1 MSKVTLLT
9 GGGRSGKSAQAL
21 RLAEPFARKAFIA
34 TAEAFD
40 DEMRARIARHKE
52 ERAEKFLTIEEPLD
66 LAGAIRGLAG
76 RADVVIV
83 DCLTVWLGNLM
94 HHRGAERSEY
104 TEIDDLIDA
113 LSAPPCDVI
122 LVTNEVGMGIIPIDA
137 MTRRYRDLAGIINQ
151 RAAACANT
159 VVLMVSGIPLTV
171 KPR

>member
-1 MSKVTLLT
+1 MPRVTLLT
-9 GGGRSGKSAQAL
+9 GGGRSGKSAHAL

-52 ERAEKFLTIEEPLD
+52 ERDARFLTIEEPLD
-66 LAGAIRGLAG
+66 LAGAIRGLEG

-94 HHRGAERSEY
+94 HHRGPERAHY
-104 TEIDDLIDA
+104 DEIEELLA
-113 LSAPPCDVI
+113 VLATPPCEVI
-122 LVTNEVGMGIIPIDA
+122 LVTNEVGMGIVPIDA

-151 RAAACANT
+151 RVAARADA
-159 VVLMVSGIPLTV
+159 VVLMVSGIPMV
-171 KPR
+171 IKS